1 MIIIE
6 KQRFKAKKQIHQGVT
21 WLLPVTAGKAIPTE
35 GWLGLEAC
43 KPAAWGR
50 KVWEDTGREGK
61 ICCREEWDGR
71 RRFKRIL
78 WKKAAE
84 TTDILSPNF

>member
-1 MIIIE
+1 MIINE

-50 KVWEDTGREGK
+50 KVWEDTGRERGK
-61 ICCREEWDGR
+61 YAVVRNGMAGGDSKGEFFGS
-71 RRFKRIL
+71 
-78 WKKAAE
+78 
-84 TTDILSPNF
+84 LSPCGTV

>member
-1 MIIIE
+1 MIINE

-43 KPAAWGR
+43 KPATWGR
-50 KVWEDTGREGK
+50 KVWEDTGREG
-61 ICCREEWDGR
+61 ENM
-71 RRFKRIL
+71 
-78 WKKAAE
+78 
-84 TTDILSPNF
+84 LS